1 MADSAR
7 HDARRRARE
16 QRRRKLR
23 HDLHGLVSSSPIAGR
38 TRASAG
44 LLWRAP
50 VWLITLLMAVVLVG
64 VITFGSFRSTGRPA
78 QPAITVSPSASP
90 TPSVSQTPV
99 VAPQTM
105 APTGEDLADLQAQ
118 VAAIENRYGV
128 RVGLAVSGIAPVG
141 AQLDATWTAGSA
153 TSGPALGTIDLPIAL
168 AVLNL
173 NPVPSNITYL
183 LAKSISGSSL
193 SGDEA
198 LYSFLGNGEE
208 AATRTNAVLRAY
220 GDQNTTVATST
231 ARQDVPAFSQTDW
244 PVAPQAQ
251 MAGQL
256 WCSSDAW
263 YAVSRMHYF
272 DDDHAYGFGSVVDSY
287 LRTSDGV
294 DDNGNPVVRQMAI
307 IPNANGDRIGVGLVV
322 NGARD
327 KLDDVKAAADAVAG
341 RVYFGAVGFDGGHC

>member
-1 MADSAR
+1 
-7 HDARRRARE
+7 
-16 QRRRKLR
+16 
-23 HDLHGLVSSSPIAGR
+23 
-38 TRASAG
+38 
-44 LLWRAP
+44 
-50 VWLITLLMAVVLVG
+50 
-64 VITFGSFRSTGRPA
+64 
-78 QPAITVSPSASP
+78 
-90 TPSVSQTPV
+90 
-99 VAPQTM
+99 M

-118 VAAIENRYGV
+118 VAAIENRYGG
-128 RVGLAVSGIAPVG
+128 RVGLAGSGIAPVG

-272 DDDHAYGFGSVVDSY
+272 DDDHAYGFGSVVGSY

-322 NGARD
+322 NLSLIHILTVEIPRGTKNKYEMDHNTGRIR
-327 KLDDVKAAADAVAG
+327 LDRTLFTSTQYPYD
-341 RVYFGAVGFDGGHC
+341 YGFIEGTLGEDGDPLDSMVILTCLLYTSRCV